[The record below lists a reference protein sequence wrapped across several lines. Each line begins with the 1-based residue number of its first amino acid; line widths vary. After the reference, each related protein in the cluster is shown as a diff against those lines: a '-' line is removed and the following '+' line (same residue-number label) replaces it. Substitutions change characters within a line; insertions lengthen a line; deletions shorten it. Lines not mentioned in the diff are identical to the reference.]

1 MSQDEPGGG
10 GPRSERSEAGL
21 GARVRDYEVWGLLGE
36 GGMGQVWLARHRLLA
51 LPVVLKTVR
60 RQFETDAKGEAR
72 VLLEAKLMARI
83 ASSRVVRA
91 IDAGVHEH
99 RPYLVEEYVDGIDLA
114 ELDRRRRA
122 ALGVGLPLWAV
133 CEAMHAA
140 CEALHAAHQTGVVHR
155 DVKPSNLFGSPHTGL
170 RLGDFGIAAIARGP
184 GQAEVSGTLRFMA
197 PEQLRGDEPTA
208 LVDVWGAG
216 ATAFDLRYGR
226 PPFLTPDEILDPSL
240 PPPFPRAESPAEAY
254 FQHVVAGMLEKDPGA
269 RTDAAL
275 EPLGHFATLGQ
286 LLRAKARRG
295 HVRALGQALVV
306 DECTVTLRV
315 GDLAEAEADA
325 LVSSANDTLRMRSG
339 AADALRRAGGD
350 AIEEEVLALGHRP
363 LGSCVATGAGTL
375 RARNVLH
382 AVSAW
387 NEASCVGRAT
397 QRALLLADEL
407 GHSHLAV
414 AALGTGAAR
423 VSMEASASAMMTAL
437 RHHVALGA
445 SGLRQ
450 VDVVL
455 WDEASLRTYQR
466 VAEEALRGHGEVRP
480 PDYGR
485 PESGGHVRGDA
496 PTLFDTSRRPRRG

>member
-1 MSQDEPGGG
+1 M
-10 GPRSERSEAGL
+10 SERSEAGL

-36 GGMGQVWLARHRLLA
+36 GGMGQAWLARHRLLA

-114 ELDRRRRA
+114 ELDRRRRD

-170 RLGDFGIAAIARGP
+170 RLGDFGIAAIARDPAQG
-184 GQAEVSGTLRFMA
+184 EVSGTLRFMA
-197 PEQLRGDEPTA
+197 PEQLRGEEPTA

-216 ATAFDLRYGR
+216 ATAFDLRYGQ
-226 PPFLTPDEILDPSL
+226 PPFLTPAEILDPAL
-240 PPPFPRAESPAEAY
+240 RPPFPRAESPAEAY
-254 FQHVVAGMLEKDPGA
+254 FQHVVGGMLEKDPGA

-275 EPLGHFATLGQ
+275 EPLDHFATLGR

-295 HVRALGQALVV
+295 QVRALGPTSLVV
-306 DECTVTLRV
+306 DECVVTLRV
-315 GDLAEAEADA
+315 GDLADTKADA

-339 AADALRRAGGD
+339 VADALRRAGGD
-350 AIEEEVLALGHRP
+350 AIEAEVLALGQRP
-363 LGSCVATGAGTL
+363 LGSCVATGAGAL
-375 RARNVLH
+375 AARHVLH

-387 NEASCVGRAT
+387 NEVSCVGRAT

-407 GHSHLAV
+407 GHGHLAV

-437 RHHVALGA
+437 RHHVAVGA
-445 SGLRQ
+445 SRLRQ

-466 VAEEALRGHGEVRP
+466 VAEEALRGHGEVLA
-480 PDYGR
+480 PDVGR
-485 PESGGHVRGDA
+485 LASGGEVRVDA
-496 PTLFDTSRRPRRG
+496 PTQFDTARRDRRG

>member
-1 MSQDEPGGG
+1 MT
-10 GPRSERSEAGL
+10 GPESDRAEAGL

-36 GGMGQVWLARHRLLA
+36 GGMGQAWLARHRLLA
-51 LPVVLKTVR
+51 IPVVLKTVR

-83 ASSRVVRA
+83 ASPRVVRA

-114 ELDRRRRA
+114 ELDRRRRG

-170 RLGDFGIAAIARGP
+170 RLGDFGIAAIAHEP
-184 GQAEVSGTLRFMA
+184 GQGEVSGTLRFMA
-197 PEQLRGDEPTA
+197 PEQLRGEEPTA

-216 ATAFDLRYGR
+216 ATAFDLRYGQ
-226 PPFLTPDEILDPSL
+226 PPFLTPEEALDDS
-240 PPPFPRAESPAEAY
+240 PPPFPRPESPAEAY
-254 FQHVVAGMLEKDPGA
+254 FQHVVAGMLEKDPRA
-269 RTDAAL
+269 RTEAAL
-275 EPLGHFATLGQ
+275 EPVDHFATLGQ
-286 LLRAKARRG
+286 MLRTRARRG
-295 HVRALGQALVV
+295 QVRSLGPTTLLV
-306 DECTVTLRV
+306 DECKVTLRV

-339 AADALRRAGGD
+339 VADALRRAGGD
-350 AIEEEVLALGHRP
+350 AIEDEVLALGHRP
-363 LGSCVATGAGTL
+363 LGSCVATAAGAL
-375 RARNVLH
+375 RARHVLH

-407 GHSHLAV
+407 GHRHLAV

-437 RHHVALGA
+437 RHHIALGA
-445 SGLRQ
+445 SRLRQ

-455 WDEASLRTYQR
+455 WDEPSLRTFQR
-466 VAEEALRGHGEVRP
+466 VAEEALRGRGEQLAPDVGREVTGGVVR
-480 PDYGR
+480 
-485 PESGGHVRGDA
+485 VDA
-496 PTLFDTSRRPRRG
+496 STFFDTSRRPRR